1 VQVLVNCDD
10 RVYCDEDSIRR
21 IEGVIEG
28 ILERFSSRISRV
40 EAFVSDRSDLEPGDR
55 TQICS
60 LEARIS
66 GATSV
71 VAKHAAAT
79 LAEAIHHAAAQLERF
94 LIQEIRQLDAALAA
108 PGARPSTRSM

>member
-1 VQVLVNCDD
+1 MQVLVNCDD
-10 RVYCDEDSIRR
+10 RIYCDEDFLRR

-40 EAFVSDRSDLEPGDR
+40 EAFLSDRSDLEPGDR

-79 LAEAIHHAAAQLERF
+79 LTEAIHAAAAQLEYF
-94 LIQEIRQLDAALAA
+94 LMRELRQLDAAVSA
-108 PGARPSTRSM
+108 GAGPSPRSS